1 MKPAAHEEF
10 ALAPGLIQF
19 NHASYGLTSRRVMT
33 EAERIRIHIES
44 DPTRHLGAELT
55 ERLIAQ
61 TSLVATTF
69 GLEPD
74 RTTLCTNATSGAAA
88 IIESLPLTG
97 GDTVVVLDTE
107 YSSIQRGWELACAK
121 TSARLVTVPV
131 SLPFHGPQQLLDEL
145 DARVPGSV
153 TYLQMSLISS
163 SAAIRLPVAD
173 ISQWVKHRSGQLILD
188 AAHGPGHIPMAP
200 TEWGVTAMFG
210 TLHKWLPTLRP
221 VGFLWLARELT
232 DQVRPAEVSLTWDC
246 PNLIERFSW
255 PGTFD
260 PVPRLCLD
268 TAIAQWNRWR
278 GSDQLSYCEKV
289 ADIASD
295 AITGLG
301 ARPTAT
307 TEHLPPRMRS
317 FILDGVSVA
326 EVKAALHP
334 ADVRT
339 WVGPGP
345 AGECLLRI
353 STHIYNDQR
362 DIETLTARIQEVLA
376 R

>member
-1 MKPAAHEEF
+1 MKPAAQEEF
-10 ALAPGLIQF
+10 ALAPGLIQL

-33 EAERIRIHIES
+33 EAERIRAHIES

-55 ERLIAQ
+55 ERLRAQ

-69 GLEPD
+69 ALEPD

-88 IIESLPLTG
+88 IIESLPLAD

-121 TSARLVTVPV
+121 TGVRLVIVPV

-145 DARVPGSV
+145 TARVPGSV

-163 SAAIRLPVAD
+163 SAAIGLPVAD
-173 ISQWVKHRSGQLILD
+173 IAQWVKHRGGQLIID

-200 TEWGVTAMFG
+200 TQWGVTAMFG

-221 VGFLWLARELT
+221 VGFLWLATELT

-246 PNLIERFSW
+246 PDLIERFSW

-268 TAIAQWNRWR
+268 TAIAQWNQWHD
-278 GSDQLSYCEKV
+278 GDQFSYCETV

-301 ARPTAT
+301 GRPTAT
-307 TEHLPPRMRS
+307 TEYLPPRMRS

-353 STHIYNDQR
+353 STHVYNDQR
-362 DIETLTARIQEVLA
+362 DIETLTARIQEVLP